1 MSAEQTAAA
10 PEAPPSGPAAHAGR
24 WRMISAR
31 ILVVLSALTAVI
43 ALFAGYVRYQA
54 LDTNTFSGTA
64 NQLIANANIR
74 QQLSLTLV
82 NQLYQNVDVAGTIRQ
97 ALPAKQQRL
106 AGPIAGGLREL
117 LNRES
122 VRLLDQPA
130 VQRAWVL
137 AVTNAQRQL
146 LRLLEDKGLLVRT
159 TGGNVYLD
167 LHSLLVALGKQS
179 AIVANIADRLPPGAG
194 RVEIISSDQLS
205 TAQKVT
211 KWLKSLG
218 SFFWLVPFLLAGA
231 AIWLAAGR
239 RRKTLRAVAIG
250 AIIAGLL
257 VLIAR
262 AVAGAYIT
270 NHLVKNEAVK
280 PAAKD
285 SWHIV
290 TQLLA
295 DGAWT
300 LIFVALVALLGV
312 WLAGSTRTG
321 TAARRWLAAPIA
333 RPEIAFGAAALF
345 ILLLVWWAPVPQAR
359 RWFLVLAAIVILG
372 LGVEVLRRQTARE
385 FPAESAGELSW
396 SLGHVQG
403 WFSERRARDH
413 RAESGH
419 LDDLEQLARLRQSG
433 VVDDAEFAAEK
444 ARILGTAEP
453 PAPVPGP

>member
-1 MSAEQTAAA
+1 VSAEPTTAT
-10 PEAPPSGPAAHAGR
+10 EAPATPAAHAAR
-24 WRMISAR
+24 WRLITAR
-31 ILVVLSALTAVI
+31 VLVVLSSLTAVI

-64 NQLIANANIR
+64 NRLIADANIR
-74 QQLSLTLV
+74 QQLGLTLV
-82 NQLYQNVDVAGTIRQ
+82 NQLYQNVDVPGTIRQ
-97 ALPAKQQRL
+97 ALPPRQQRL
-106 AGPIAGGLREL
+106 AGPIAAGLREL
-117 LNRES
+117 LDRQS

-137 AVTNAQRQL
+137 AVTQAQREV

-167 LHSLLVALGKQS
+167 LHSLLVALGNQS
-179 AIVANIADRLPPGAG
+179 AIVQNIADRLPPQAA
-194 RVEIISSDQLS
+194 RIQIIKSDQLS
-205 TAQKVT
+205 TAQKLT
-211 KWLKSLG
+211 HWLQALG
-218 SFFWLVPFLLAGA
+218 RFFWLVPLVLAA
-231 AIWLAAGR
+231 IAIWLATGR
-239 RRKTLRAVAIG
+239 RRKTLRGVAIG

-262 AVAGAYIT
+262 AVAGAYFT
-270 NHLVKNEAVK
+270 NHLVENETVK

-285 SWHIV
+285 AWHIV
-290 TQLLA
+290 TSLLA
-295 DGAWT
+295 QGAWT
-300 LIFVALVALLGV
+300 LIFVALVALVGV
-312 WLAGSTRTG
+312 WLAGPTHSG
-321 TAARRWLAAPIA
+321 TAARRRLAAPIA

-385 FPAESAGELSW
+385 FPAETAGELSW
-396 SLGHVQG
+396 GLGHVQG
-403 WFSERRARDH
+403 WFSERRAAHHH
-413 RAESGH
+413 RPEVAH
-419 LDDLEQLARLRQSG
+419 LDDLEQLGRLKQAG